1 MAWHLVYE
9 MVPNHAETKAATTGT
24 GNSTKGRRR
33 VARALALLALTPLIG
48 CRAEI
53 GDPLTEDFSANNNST
68 GGPGHVKGN
77 GMVDQGV
84 GDNVAGGVGT
94 SPVIV
99 QPTWRLTNIEYA
111 NTVHDLLGFTPTVP
125 LDPDGAAGGFSA
137 GLGAGDASVIAYH
150 ASAIDIAAK
159 AVSGMASLVP
169 CAATVT
175 GAAATTC
182 ASKFIDTFGPK
193 IFRRP
198 VDDGL
203 RTSLNGLYSAVSAQF
218 GFTAGVQSVL
228 EEMLQSPYFLYHL
241 ELEERGAGTGKV
253 PVTGYSMASRLS
265 YLIWTSMPD
274 DALFAKA
281 AANQL
286 SSADQIQTEVARMV
300 ADPKAKAGLRN
311 FYEQWLRINSMPL
324 SKTGKYGD
332 TYTPAM
338 QTSIRASFDAQVESA
353 LWADGGGLTAL
364 LTGNKAF
371 VDANTAQLFG
381 MGGVTG
387 TGLQEITMNAQ
398 QRVGILMHPAIM
410 ATFATDNGTHPIKRG
425 VFVWDQVLCQPLPDP
440 PPNVPTFPGVT
451 PDSSVRQAYETF
463 TSPPLCQGC
472 HARINPVG
480 FLFESFDT
488 VGAYRTSDDNNKP
501 VNSAV
506 TIAGASD
513 DTLNVA
519 TPNAVQFASNI
530 AKEGTLASSCLVAQL
545 YRYTI
550 KRMDAGA
557 DQDILTSLGTKF
569 KDGGENVKTLLAA
582 LTQTEPFLNR
592 MNAP

>member
-1 MAWHLVYE
+1 
-9 MVPNHAETKAATTGT
+9 
-24 GNSTKGRRR
+24 
-33 VARALALLALTPLIG
+33 
-48 CRAEI
+48 
-53 GDPLTEDFSANNNST
+53 
-68 GGPGHVKGN
+68 
-77 GMVDQGV
+77 
-84 GDNVAGGVGT
+84 VGT

-159 AVSGMASLVP
+159 AITNVQTLTG
-169 CAATVT
+169 CAATST

-182 ASKFIDTFGPK
+182 ASKFVDTFGPK
-193 IFRRP
+193 VFRRP
-198 VDDGL
+198 IDDGL
-203 RTSLNGLYSAVSAQF
+203 RTSLNGLYAAVSAQY
-218 GFTAGVQSVL
+218 GFSAGIQSVL

-241 ELEERGAGTGKV
+241 ELEERAAGNGKV

-265 YLIWTSMPD
+265 YLIWASMPD

-286 SSADQIQTEVARMV
+286 SSSDQVQTELTRMLV
-300 ADPKAKAGLRN
+300 DPKAKSGLQN
-311 FYEQWLRINSMPL
+311 FYEQWLRVNAMPL

-332 TYTPAM
+332 SYTPAM
-338 QTSIRASFDAQVESA
+338 QASIRASFDAQVEAA
-353 LWADGGGLTAL
+353 LWSDGGGLTQL
-364 LTGNKAF
+364 LTGTKAF
-371 VDANTAQLFG
+371 VDANTAPLFG
-381 MGGVTG
+381 MNGVTG
-387 TGLQEITMNAQ
+387 TGLQEINVNAQ

-440 PPNVPTFPGVT
+440 PANVPTFPGV
-451 PDSSVRQAYETF
+451 PANASVRQAYETF

-480 FLFESFDT
+480 FLFESYDT
-488 VGAYRTSDDNNKP
+488 LGAYRTIDDNNQP
-501 VNSAV
+501 VNSQV
-506 TIAGASD
+506 TIAGASAD
-513 DTLNVA
+513 AINVA
-519 TPNAVQFASNI
+519 TSNAAQFAANV
-530 AKEGTLASSCLVAQL
+530 AKEGTLASDCLVAQL

-557 DQDILTSLGTKF
+557 DEDILTTLNTKF
-569 KDGGENVKTLLAA
+569 KDGGESIKTLLSA

>member
-1 MAWHLVYE
+1 
-9 MVPNHAETKAATTGT
+9 MVPNSAATNAATVST
-24 GNSTKGRRR
+24 GNSTPKRRR
-33 VARALALLALTPLIG
+33 TAWALAAFALTPLLG

-53 GDPLTEDFSANNNST
+53 GDPLTDDVVGSST
-68 GGPGHVKGN
+68 KGPAGSKGN
-77 GMVDQGV
+77 GMVDPGV
-84 GDNVAGGVGT
+84 GDNTAGGAGT

-159 AVSGMASLVP
+159 AAANLQTLVG
-169 CAATVT
+169 CAATTT

-182 ASKFIDTFGPK
+182 ASKFIDAFGPK

-198 VDDGL
+198 IDDGL
-203 RTSLNGLYSAVSAQF
+203 RTSLNGLYSAVSAQY
-218 GFTAGVQSVL
+218 GFTAGIQSVL

-241 ELEERGAGTGKV
+241 ELEERAGGTGKV
-253 PVTGYSMASRLS
+253 AVTGYSMASRLS
-265 YLIWTSMPD
+265 YLLWASMPD

-286 SSADQIQTEVARMV
+286 SSVDQIQTELTRML
-300 ADPKAKAGLRN
+300 ADPKAKFGLRN
-311 FYEQWLRINSMPL
+311 FYEQWLRINAMPL

-332 TYTPAM
+332 TYTAAM
-338 QTSIRASFDAQVESA
+338 QTSIRASFDAQVEAA

-371 VDANTAQLFG
+371 VDANTAPLFG
-381 MGGVTG
+381 MNGVTG

-440 PPNVPTFPGVT
+440 PANVPTFPGVS
-451 PDSSVRQAYETF
+451 PDASVRQAYETF

-488 VGAYRTSDDNNKP
+488 LGAYRTTDDNNKP

-513 DTLNVA
+513 DALNVA
-519 TPNAVQFASNI
+519 TPNAVQFASNV

-557 DQDILTSLGTKF
+557 DEDILTSLTTKF
-569 KDGGENVKTLLAA
+569 KDGGENVKTLFAA